1 MNTKLLNKQEILK
14 NYNSQKKQT
23 NKSLFL
29 LYPYLTWTQ
38 NY

>member
-1 MNTKLLNKQEILK
+1 MDTKLLNKQEILK
-14 NYNSQKKQT
+14 NYNSQKKT